1 MRTKC
6 LVARSSPVSSRP
18 GGALCRLGR
27 VVCLLALSLVVAGC
41 GTVAPGPTLSAV
53 VPSQVSPVPRP
64 PSELTPSAVAPS
76 QVSPL
81 PTPALQPSPSAF
93 APSQVS
99 PLPTPVL
106 QPSPSAVVPSQV
118 SPLPTPTPEPAAAPA
133 PNQLLVLHTNDN
145 WGATE
150 PCG

>member
-27 VVCLLALSLVVAGC
+27 VVCLLALSLVMAGC

-64 PSELTPSAVAPS
+64 TSELTPSAVAPS

-81 PTPALQPSPSAF
+81 PTPALQPSPSA
-93 APSQVS
+93 AAS
-99 PLPTPVL
+99 
-106 QPSPSAVVPSQV
+106 SQV
-118 SPLPTPTPEPAAAPA
+118 SPLPTPTPELASAPA
-133 PNQLLVLHTNDN
+133 PNRLLVLHTNDN